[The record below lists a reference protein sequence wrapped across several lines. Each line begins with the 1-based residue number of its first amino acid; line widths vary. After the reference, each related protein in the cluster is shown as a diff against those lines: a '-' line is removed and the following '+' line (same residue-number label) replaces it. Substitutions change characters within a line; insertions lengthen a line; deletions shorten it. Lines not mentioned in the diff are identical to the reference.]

1 MTFQVR
7 IQNLGKLADATVR
20 VAPLTVLAGPNN
32 TGKTFFSKALYSV
45 LDAVNANLPY
55 VAVDFW
61 VNPVWEELT
70 RLSGKLAEDK
80 GETPPNLRPHLD
92 SAIDIVARMA
102 DAVITPP
109 ASNKDMY
116 RMPHPVL
123 RELTQELEKV
133 YAALQPEIK
142 NWISRKDAPITFA
155 PPADFLTPMSLHIN
169 SLVGLG
175 NMTWHGLATQGLAF
189 RGGDVFSGNF
199 QIANLSDLKKSEEQP
214 ATVQIVDAGIFRI
227 TDGTTIFPDVSYSGL
242 RELQRMS
249 SRAIYLDSP
258 ALWKLK
264 SVLARAGQEYSGS
277 RRVWRALRGAPRYF
291 YNLVDDMSRKYQ
303 GEAIISEE
311 TRRLAKEVVRGKVVM
326 NEATGELLFAE
337 VGEPKPRS
345 LSVVSTGV
353 ANLGV
358 LAMLIEQKVV
368 DKNSF
373 LFIDEPEAHL
383 HPGWQV
389 DMLRLLF
396 ALAREGVHVVMATHS
411 SDMMERL
418 SAMVKKHPGS
428 EKMIALNHFSR
439 DGVNVGG
446 DKEFRK
452 RMGDIL
458 AELTEAFSD
467 SYMMNQELLDQES
480 S

>member
-1 MTFQVR
+1 
-7 IQNLGKLADATVR
+7 
-20 VAPLTVLAGPNN
+20 
-32 TGKTFFSKALYSV
+32 
-45 LDAVNANLPY
+45 
-55 VAVDFW
+55 
-61 VNPVWEELT
+61 
-70 RLSGKLAEDK
+70 
-80 GETPPNLRPHLD
+80 
-92 SAIDIVARMA
+92 
-102 DAVITPP
+102 
-109 ASNKDMY
+109 
-116 RMPHPVL
+116 
-123 RELTQELEKV
+123 
-133 YAALQPEIK
+133 
-142 NWISRKDAPITFA
+142 
-155 PPADFLTPMSLHIN
+155 
-169 SLVGLG
+169 
-175 NMTWHGLATQGLAF
+175 
-189 RGGDVFSGNF
+189 
-199 QIANLSDLKKSEEQP
+199 
-214 ATVQIVDAGIFRI
+214 
-227 TDGTTIFPDVSYSGL
+227 
-242 RELQRMS
+242 MS

-264 SVLARAGQEYSGS
+264 PVLARAGQEYSGS
-277 RRVWRALRGAPRYF
+277 RRFWRALRGAPRYF

-303 GEAIISEE
+303 GEAIIPEE

-389 DMLRLLF
+389 EMLRLLF

-418 SAMVKKHPGS
+418 SALVKKHPGS
-428 EKMIALNHFSR
+428 EEMIALNHFSR

-452 RMGDIL
+452 QMGGIL
-458 AELTEAFSD
+458 KELTEAFSD

>member
-61 VNPVWEELT
+61 VNPVWEDLT
-70 RLSGKLAEDK
+70 RLSNKLAEDK
-80 GETPPNLRPHLD
+80 GETPSNLRPHLD

-102 DAVITPP
+102 DAATTPP
-109 ASNKDMY
+109 ASHKAAY

-123 RELTQELEKV
+123 RELTQQFEKI

-142 NWISRKDAPITFA
+142 SWISRKDMPLTFA
-155 PPADFLTPMSLHIN
+155 PPADFITQMSRNVNI
-169 SLVGLG
+169 LVELG
-175 NMTWHGLATQGLAF
+175 NKTWLDLATDGLIW

-199 QIANLSDLKKSEEQP
+199 QVANLSDLKKSEDQYS
-214 ATVQIVDAGIFRI
+214 TVQIVGAGKFSI
-227 TDGTTIFPDVSYSGL
+227 GKGSAVFPNVSYSGL

-264 SVLARAGQEYSGS
+264 PVLARAGQEYAGS

-303 GEAIISEE
+303 GEAIIPEE

-345 LSVVSTGV
+345 LSIVSTGV

-383 HPGWQV
+383 HPAWDV
-389 DMLRLLF
+389 EMVRLLF
-396 ALAREGVHVVMATHS
+396 ALAREGVHVILATHS
-411 SDMMERL
+411 VNILKWIQVHAKNSPDDKEL
-418 SAMVKKHPGS
+418 
-428 EKMIALNHFSR
+428 IALNHFSG
-439 DGVNVGG
+439 DGVRSG
-446 DKEFRK
+446 DKEFTDTLSEI
-452 RMGDIL
+452 MV
-458 AELTEAFSD
+458 ELTHPFH
-467 SYMMNQELLDQES
+467 ELRLREV
-480 S
+480 